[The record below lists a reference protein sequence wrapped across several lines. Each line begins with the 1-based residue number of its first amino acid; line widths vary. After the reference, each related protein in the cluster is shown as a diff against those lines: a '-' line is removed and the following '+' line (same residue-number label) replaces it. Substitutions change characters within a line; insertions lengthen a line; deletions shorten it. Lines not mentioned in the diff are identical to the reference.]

1 MGSAAAAGLARL
13 VDIIAH
19 FWQANPHL
27 QRRSRCPLES
37 TWMAGH
43 PSRHKKQG
51 RGDSSIL
58 RRVRQASRTLALESI
73 FPSWNLV
80 SGHDGSIIGGIDP
93 D

>member
-1 MGSAAAAGLARL
+1 MARLAGLQNR
-13 VDIIAH
+13 DFRAH
-19 FWQANPHL
+19 TL
-27 QRRSRCPLES
+27 GRRSPARPLEY

-43 PSRHKKQG
+43 PSVHKKQG

-58 RRVRQASRTLALESI
+58 RRVRQASRKLALESI
-73 FPSWNLV
+73 FSSWNLV